1 MMIKSTYKPYPH
13 GMTGFKIYNMD
24 EVNKNSKNIIQ
35 IEPIKEAISTI
46 NCADRVKRVINSYLC
61 EVVLDEPHMN
71 EREGR

>member
-1 MMIKSTYKPYPH
+1 MMIKSTYKPYSH

>member
-1 MMIKSTYKPYPH
+1 MIKSTYKPYLH

-24 EVNKNSKNIIQ
+24 EVSKNSKNIIQ

-46 NCADRVKRVINSYLC
+46 NCTDRVKRVINSYIC
-61 EVVLDEPHMN
+61 EVLLNESHMD